1 MSSLRALG
9 LIAAVT
15 LGCAAA
21 FADDIRK
28 LPPDEPVVVNGFDLV
43 CTGVG
48 EDARNDP
55 RWRDYP
61 VRIEFANADAQY
73 LSDASLA
80 VATAAGEQLFEVTCD
95 SPWVLANLEPGKYVL
110 AATYDGIVKTEKFTA
125 PKSGQARFVVRFA
138 EVPGDKPK

>member
-1 MSSLRALG
+1 MIFPKALG
-9 LIAAVT
+9 VVVVVS
-15 LGCAAA
+15 LGGAAA
-21 FADDIRK
+21 LADDIRK
-28 LPPDEPVVVNGFDLV
+28 LPPDEPVVVNGIDLV

-55 RWRDYP
+55 RWAAYP

-80 VATAAGEQLFEVTCD
+80 VAKADGEQLFEVTCD

-110 AATYDGIVKTEKFTA
+110 AATYEGIVKTEKFTA
-125 PKSGQARFVVRFA
+125 PKSGQARFVVRFP

>member
-1 MSSLRALG
+1 MISFRALG
-9 LIAAVT
+9 LLAAAT

-21 FADDIRK
+21 FADDVRK

-55 RWRDYP
+55 RWTAYP

-73 LSDASLA
+73 LSDVVLA
-80 VATAAGEQLFEVTCD
+80 VAKADGEQLFEVTCD
-95 SPWVLANLEPGKYVL
+95 SPWVLASIEPGKYVL
-110 AATYDGIVKTEKFTA
+110 AATYEGIVKTEKFTA
-125 PKSGQARFVVRFA
+125 PKAGQARFVVRFA
-138 EVPGDKPK
+138 EVPGDRPN

>member
-1 MSSLRALG
+1 MISFKAFG
-9 LIAAVT
+9 LLAAAS

-21 FADDIRK
+21 RAEDIRK
-28 LPPDEPVVVNGFDLV
+28 LPPDEPVVVNGLDLV

-55 RWRDYP
+55 RWRDYS

-73 LSDASLA
+73 LSDAVLA
-80 VATAAGEQLFEVTCD
+80 VAKADGEQLFEVTCD

-110 AATYDGIVKTEKFTA
+110 AATYEGIVKTEKFTA
-125 PKSGQARFVVRFA
+125 PKTGQGRFVVRFP

>member
-1 MSSLRALG
+1 MIFRKVFGALAVASFG
-9 LIAAVT
+9 AGAAV
-15 LGCAAA
+15 
-21 FADDIRK
+21 ADEVRK
-28 LPPDEPVVVNGFDLV
+28 LPPDEPVVVNGIDLV

-55 RWRDYP
+55 RWTAYP

-80 VATAAGEQLFEVTCD
+80 VAKANGEQLFEVTCD

-110 AATYDGIVKTEKFTA
+110 AATYEGIVKTEKFTA
-125 PKSGQARFVVRFA
+125 PKAGQARFVVRFP
-138 EVPGDKPK
+138 EVPGDKPN

>member
-1 MSSLRALG
+1 MILFKAFG
-9 LIAAVT
+9 LVAAGS

-55 RWRDYP
+55 RWTAYP

-73 LSDASLA
+73 LSDAVLA
-80 VATAAGEQLFEVTCD
+80 VAKADGEQLFEVTCD

-110 AATYDGIVKTEKFTA
+110 AATYEGIVKTEKFTA

-138 EVPGDKPK
+138 EVPGDRPN